1 MNLHPLASGRRARG
15 PLLATLTLG
24 LVAALAVSCSSPP
37 PPPPKTVEKKAPE
50 PVASAKPDAKEE
62 TPSGGSI
69 IIDDKITQACGGL
82 PSAHFPFDSTT
93 LDFDAKF
100 ALEALARCFVSGPL
114 KGRTMRLV
122 GHADPRG
129 ETEYNVALG
138 QRRAGS
144 VGDYMVEKGMT
155 RNHVETLSK
164 GSLEAKGTDEQ
175 SWARDRKV
183 EIFLAE

>member
-1 MNLHPLASGRRARG
+1 MNLHPPAPGRRARG
-15 PLLATLTLG
+15 PLFATLTLG
-24 LVAALAVSCSSPP
+24 LVAALTAGCGSKPA
-37 PPPPKTVEKKAPE
+37 PKTAEKKAPE
-50 PVASAKPDAKEE
+50 PAASAKPEE
-62 TPSGGSI
+62 KKDSDSASGGSI

-82 PSAHFPFDSTT
+82 PTAHFPFDSTA
-93 LDFDAKF
+93 LDFDARF
-100 ALEALARCFVSGPL
+100 ALDALARCFVTGPL
-114 KGRTMRLV
+114 KGKTMRVV

-144 VGDYMVEKGMT
+144 VGDYMVQKGMEKS
-155 RNHVETLSK
+155 HVETLSK

-175 SWARDRKV
+175 GWARDRKV